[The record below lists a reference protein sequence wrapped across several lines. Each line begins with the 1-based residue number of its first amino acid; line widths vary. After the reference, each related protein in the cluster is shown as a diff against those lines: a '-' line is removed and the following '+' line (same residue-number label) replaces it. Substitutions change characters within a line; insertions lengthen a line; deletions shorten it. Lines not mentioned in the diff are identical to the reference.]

1 MLSLILKVLLTVKI
15 RRFMSDASVYAYLSM
30 QQAIEDSGLTED
42 QVSNIRSGL
51 VVGSGGGSS
60 S

>member
-1 MLSLILKVLLTVKI
+1 
-15 RRFMSDASVYAYLSM
+15 MSDASVYAYLSM

-51 VVGSGGGSS
+51 VVGSGGGSPRNQVQGS
-60 S
+60 DGFES